1 MKTTK
6 KLVYTCMRPSK
17 NDELNFFKKII
28 ETTMLLSPLAKC
40 VIKITLPNI
49 HTTNI
54 VVKK

>member
-1 MKTTK
+1 
-6 KLVYTCMRPSK
+6 MRPSK